1 MSLTARIAALAA
13 PLPRLDGV
21 QRYLFIGP
29 HPDDIEVGA
38 GATAARLTAMGKQVS
53 FLICTDGRFG
63 LANAPAGTTPEQL
76 AEIRREESLAAA
88 RVLGV
93 KAVRFLPFSD
103 GGLYDEKE
111 LFAAMAH
118 AVGELQPDILFAPD
132 PCVTSECHADHL
144 NVGEAARRLALF
156 APYGE
161 IMEAYGAGREA
172 RGRQGHCLLHDRKAQ
187 ALSRHHGLHRA
198 PARRAAVPQKPVSP
212 GKRRLALGESLPAAS
227 CRGVRALQR
236 APQRRGLPGPG
247 RDADALSARG
257 GIIKNKS
264 IGFAGGFFV
273 ERL

>member
-13 PLPRLDGV
+13 PLPRLDGFE
-21 QRYLFIGP
+21 RCLFIGP

-38 GATAARLTAMGKQVS
+38 GATVARLTALGKQVS

-76 AEIRREESLAAA
+76 AGIRREESLAAA

-93 KAVRFLPFSD
+93 KDVRFLPFSD

-111 LFAAMAH
+111 LFAAMAR

-132 PCVTSECHADHL
+132 PCVASECHTDHL

-161 IMEAYGAGREA
+161 IMEAYGAKRA
-172 RGRQGHCLLHDRKAQ
+172 DVKAV
-187 ALSRHHGLHRA
+187 AFYMTA
-198 PARRAAVPQKPVSP
+198 KPN
-212 GKRRLALGESLPAAS
+212 RYLGTAG
-227 CRGVRALQR
+227 CTALQR
-236 APQRRGLPGPG
+236 
-247 RDADALSARG
+247 DALLCHKSQFPLESDAFRSVSLYLRLRSAEFGLRSG
-257 GIIKNKS
+257 HRS
-264 IGFAGGFFV
+264 AEGFRILGVTQMHCLPEAG
-273 ERL
+273 L

>member
-13 PLPRLDGV
+13 PLPRLDGF

-93 KAVRFLPFSD
+93 KDVRFLPFSD

-111 LFAAMAH
+111 LFAAMAR

-132 PCVTSECHADHL
+132 PCVTSECHTDHL
-144 NVGEAARRLALF
+144 NVGEAARRIAAF
-156 APYGE
+156 APNPG
-161 IMEAYGAGREA
+161 IMRERDLSPAPVQALAYYMTAKA
-172 RGRQGHCLLHDRKAQ
+172 NQFISTRGYLDLQLKSIYDCHKSQFPERDAVAIYLRLRSADFGLRTLSGCAEGFRVLGQTQMHCLPEA
-187 ALSRHHGLHRA
+187 GL
-198 PARRAAVPQKPVSP
+198 
-212 GKRRLALGESLPAAS
+212 
-227 CRGVRALQR
+227 
-236 APQRRGLPGPG
+236 
-247 RDADALSARG
+247 
-257 GIIKNKS
+257 
-264 IGFAGGFFV
+264 
-273 ERL
+273 

>member
-13 PLPRLDGV
+13 PLPRLDDFE
-21 QRYLFIGP
+21 RYLFIGP

-63 LANAPAGTTPEQL
+63 LGNAPAGTTPEQL
-76 AEIRREESLAAA
+76 AGIRREESLAAA

-93 KAVRFLPFSD
+93 KDVRFLPFSD

-111 LFAAMAH
+111 LFAAMAR

-132 PCVTSECHADHL
+132 PCVPSECHADHL

-161 IMEAYGAGREA
+161 IMEAYGAKRA
-172 RGRQGHCLLHDRKAQ
+172 DVKAI
-187 ALSRHHGLHRA
+187 AFYMTA
-198 PARRAAVPQKPVSP
+198 KP
-212 GKRRLALGESLPAAS
+212 KRYLGTT
-227 CRGVRALQR
+227 GYTALQR
-236 APQRRGLPGPG
+236 
-247 RDADALSARG
+247 DALLCHKSQFPRESDAWRSVSLYLRLRAAEFGLCSGHRSAE
-257 GIIKNKS
+257 
-264 IGFAGGFFV
+264 GFRVLGVTQMHCLPEAGF
-273 ERL
+273 